1 MTVAGWLRL
10 GSKPKINSVAG
21 IIGEHKDDGSGSYIA
36 VDSNGRIVF
45 QANKNKEKAISSK
58 PYISV
63 NKWTH
68 LGVTYNSS
76 YLRDTKDIETISEK
90 IDDPIAVAS
99 IKDDLPKLEIEKLEQ
114 STWQYSTSGNVI
126 MPPVIGSDG
135 TIYFGS
141 DDKCFYALNSDGTL
155 KWKFQT
161 NGAIR
166 TQPLLHNEV
175 VYFGCQDKYLY
186 TKNNCR
192 YR

>member
-1 MTVAGWLRL
+1 M
-10 GSKPKINSVAG
+10 
-21 IIGEHKDDGSGSYIA
+21 
-36 VDSNGRIVF
+36 
-45 QANKNKEKAISSK
+45 
-58 PYISV
+58 
-63 NKWTH
+63 
-68 LGVTYNSS
+68 
-76 YLRDTKDIETISEK
+76 K

-175 VYFGCQDKYLY
+175 VYFGGRDKYLY
-186 TKNNCR
+186 ALRTTAGIDQSGNVYNPGDLLWKFEVGSFID
-192 YR
+192 